1 MKASKGMTWLNVE
14 VPTRTANDLRIAFLK
29 KKTAGMS
36 GKLGEFADR
45 VIRAGL
51 ESMDAELEAAAVDP
65 SIVRDHEGDIG
76 ADSSF

>member
-14 VPTRTANDLRIAFLK
+14 VPTKTANDLRIAFLK

-51 ESMDAELEAAAVDP
+51 ESMDAELDAAAEA

>member
-45 VIRAGL
+45 VLRAGL
-51 ESMDAELEAAAVDP
+51 ESMDAELDAAEV
-65 SIVRDHEGDIG
+65 SIVHDHEGDLGQPEDIPL
-76 ADSSF
+76 